1 MGFFSLFK
9 KNPEETIRKA
19 TGLVDTGEYARARNL
34 LEGMEEPQAKVIYE
48 KALHGLAEMNLREAE
63 ALANAL
69 EFERAEEHLDL
80 AISFGL
86 ESDADVRE
94 VRRLIREKRTANP
107 PKKRKAAASGG
118 DPFGMGGGGAAVA
131 PPSESDDEIGEAHTP
146 RANTNATP
154 EDSIWNLPPDD
165 PRLAVAMAME
175 SYPEGL
181 RERLL
186 DLGAEFLSAVALI
199 DAGEPKEAIE
209 ALSSWV
215 EKEPAVRHERA
226 RAALNDGN
234 IAKAASDLAMFG
246 EEVGHQQI
254 GQQHTAALLAQLL
267 AQQGRVSEGIK
278 HLENALKKEKKHP
291 QLRGTLAH
299 LLEVDGQIDRADE
312 TARSLVRDHPK
323 DMGLYKLMARC
334 RLRAGKRME
343 AMQVL
348 ESGLKNNCSTGSC
361 GAQPFD
367 VESGRILSQLYLEDR
382 LDPKRAEQLLS
393 QVKAHREE
401 HHWIDEYLDVLV
413 LRNRGDETVEEAT
426 VALLSGIESDDPRHL
441 LAQRHLEVS
450 STSAPQPEA

>member
-1 MGFFSLFK
+1 MGLFSFFK
-9 KNPEETIRKA
+9 TNPEDQIRKA
-19 TGLVDTGEYARARNL
+19 TGLLDAGEYARARNL
-34 LEGMEEPQAKVIYE
+34 VEGMEEPTAKAIYE
-48 KALHGLAEMNLREAE
+48 KALHGLADMNLREAE

-69 EFERAEEHLDL
+69 EFERAEEHLEL
-80 AISFGL
+80 AINFGI
-86 ESDADVRE
+86 EDEADIRE

-118 DPFGMGGGGAAVA
+118 DPFGMGGGGAGIA
-131 PPSESDDEIGEAHTP
+131 PPAESDDDIGEAHTP
-146 RANTNATP
+146 RANGLP

-175 SYPEGL
+175 SYPEEL

-186 DLGAEFLSAVALI
+186 DLGADFLSAVALI
-199 DAGEPKEAIE
+199 DAGEPKKAIE

-246 EEVGHQQI
+246 EETGHQQI

-267 AQQGRVSEGIK
+267 AQQGRVSEGIT
-278 HLENALKKEKKHP
+278 HLEKALKKEKKHP

-334 RLRAGKRME
+334 RIRAGKRME

-348 ESGLKNNCSTGSC
+348 ESGLKSNCTTGTC

-367 VESGRILSQLYLEDR
+367 VESGRILTQLYLEDR

-393 QVKAHREE
+393 QVKNHREE

-413 LRNRGDETVEEAT
+413 LRNRGDETVTQAT
-426 VALLSGIESDDPRHL
+426 AALLSGIESDDPRHM
-441 LAQRHLEVS
+441 LAQRHLELP
-450 STSAPQPEA
+450 SAGESQLEA